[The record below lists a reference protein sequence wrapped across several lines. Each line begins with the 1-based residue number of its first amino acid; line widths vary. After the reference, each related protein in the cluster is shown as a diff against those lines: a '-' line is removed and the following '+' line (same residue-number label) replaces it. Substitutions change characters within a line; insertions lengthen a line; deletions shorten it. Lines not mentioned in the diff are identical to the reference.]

1 MEPLRQVERPG
12 YAENVHTPL
21 RHLFQ
26 KVGDVEIDD
35 DPHTLNRLRKDKS
48 GQSTDSPPA
57 LLITPRSVNA
67 VRSVMAIASESRI
80 PVVPRGAGSGLAGG
94 AMGSAGEVILDLS
107 ALDSILEISRE
118 DRLARVEAG
127 VINASLNEEA
137 GKHGLWFAPDPA
149 SREWST
155 VGGNIATNA
164 GGLLCAKYGVTR
176 ESVLSLKVVLADG
189 RLMEMGH
196 RSVKGVSGLDLC
208 QLMIGSEGILGIIV
222 EATVRLLPI
231 DPYPVWTLR
240 AEFLTLTDAA
250 EACLAVISE
259 GHTPA
264 ILELI
269 DEHSHRM
276 ISAHLGRDRVRS
288 DRAVVIAQT
297 NGASSEQDANALEK
311 VLERFA
317 THIDRVP
324 QGAIA
329 DELLH
334 ERRSMHPAMEAHG
347 NVLIEDVAV
356 PRSRIA
362 EMFAEVRRVEQEFAV
377 TIPTVAHAADGNLH
391 PNFVYD
397 GGSVPDHVLKAADE
411 LFRSALALG
420 GTLTGEHGVGI
431 LKRQWLRDELGDD
444 QWQLQKKIKAI
455 FDPEGILNPGKVF

>member
-1 MEPLRQVERPG
+1 MSVDG
-12 YAENVHTPL
+12 
-21 RHLFQ
+21 
-26 KVGDVEIDD
+26 VEIDD
-35 DPHTLNRLRKDKS
+35 DPQTLNRLRRDKS

-57 LLITPRSVNA
+57 LLVTPHSVEA
-67 VRSVMAIASESRI
+67 VRSVMAIASASQI
-80 PVVPRGAGSGLAGG
+80 PVVPRGGGSGLAGG
-94 AMGSAGEVILDLS
+94 ALGSAGELILDLS
-107 ALDSILEISRE
+107 ALDCILEISRE

-127 VINASLNEEA
+127 VINARLNDEA
-137 GKHGLWFAPDPA
+137 SKHGLWFAPDPA

-189 RLMEMGH
+189 RLIEMGH

-208 QLMIGSEGILGIIV
+208 QLMIGSEGVLGVIV

-240 AEFLTLTDAA
+240 AEFITLTDAA
-250 EACLAVISE
+250 EACLAIISA

-269 DEHSHRM
+269 DEHSNRM
-276 ISAHLGRDRVRS
+276 ISTHLGRGSAGS

-297 NGASSEQDANALEK
+297 NGASSAQDADALEE
-311 VLERFA
+311 VLEHFA
-317 THIDRVP
+317 TRIDRVP
-324 QGAIA
+324 PGPIA
-329 DELLH
+329 DKLLH

-362 EMFAEVRRVEQEFAV
+362 EMFAQVRRVEQEFSV

-397 GGSVPDHVLKAADE
+397 GDSVPDNVWKAADE

-420 GTLTGEHGVGI
+420 GTLTGEHGVGL
-431 LKRQWLRDELGDD
+431 LKRHWLRDELGND
-444 QWQLQKKIKAI
+444 QWQLQREIKAV
-455 FDPEGILNPGKVF
+455 FDPNNILNPGKVF